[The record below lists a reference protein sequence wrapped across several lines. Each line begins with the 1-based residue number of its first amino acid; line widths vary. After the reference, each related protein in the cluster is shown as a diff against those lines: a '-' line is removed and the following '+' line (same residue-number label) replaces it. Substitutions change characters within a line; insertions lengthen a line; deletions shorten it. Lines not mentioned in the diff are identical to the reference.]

1 MPKLPFSSK
10 ETRFFAFFQ
19 QQAEN
24 IVKMAKQ
31 LKDMIYTWQ
40 NIKERASIIAD
51 MEREG
56 NAITHDIMTLLYRSF
71 ITPLDREDIISLA
84 NSLDKIA
91 DGIRSTADTM
101 YLYRIEYPTDRAKE
115 LCNMILQAVL
125 EVEGGV
131 LEIKG
136 RIREPDILIKKCIT
150 INRIE
155 NAGDNVYRSAL
166 AELFTQND
174 MIFIIKW
181 REIYKHMES
190 TINGCEAFTD
200 ILEGIATKYA

>member
-10 ETRFFAFFQ
+10 ETMYFVFFQ

-31 LKDMIYTWQ
+31 LKDMIYSWQ
-40 NIKERASIIAD
+40 NVKERASVIAD
-51 MEREG
+51 MERDG
-56 NAITHDIMTLLYRSF
+56 NAITHDIMTLLHRSF

-84 NSLDKIA
+84 NSLDRIA
-91 DGIRSTADTM
+91 DGIRSTADTL
-101 YLYRIEYPTDRAKE
+101 YLYKIEGPTDRAKE

-136 RIREPDILIKKCIT
+136 RIRKPDDLIKRCIT

-155 NAGDNVYRSAL
+155 NSGDIVYRSAL
-166 AELFTQND
+166 AELFSQNN